1 MTDSATF
8 ATPEADED
16 EELDLSDLLLE
27 VLPGDGST
35 IGNLTAREALS
46 RAAERQISEEE
57 YAVVKDRLVG
67 LGLILKGQGRG
78 GTVRLA
84 EGSQS
89 NILTIIDLRLKPQVS
104 KEIPTQEEVQS
115 RLDSLNTNGPRQI
128 VKSNP
133 RRYKRGAENTNRIW
147 INVKCSEHGLY
158 PLETRLDQIIKT
170 GTKCRECGQRRT
182 TFSSRRT
189 HQQIENAVKQWAKA
203 RGFPVRLISI
213 SDDHKTTH
221 LECKLHG
228 LKERSTDKVVDRG
241 QLCDQC
247 VDQSGQNSPNY
258 ISFQEKVRLYG
269 ERYNPPLVKLVSEE
283 SGSILYRCLLCNKE
297 YRSTWSNIF
306 HQGIKSCRDCSHQ
319 NREHID
325 VEVILGRLAEF
336 GVDIVDKSDYKGTHH
351 HTRYQCRRCNTIK
364 LLKANNIFGNQGISC
379 RCTRSIPDLCHDLIS
394 NNIIR
399 LGHDVGTEYKLE
411 DGKTNADIFVRDLNT
426 IVEVKYGDS
435 PLGRS
440 NGTGQSKERYLH
452 TKDQLERYLKSG
464 YKIIYAFIADED
476 KVQLPFEFPSNV
488 EVVYLK
494 GKERMEDHD
503 LFSDSTL
510 ISELS
515 ELYWRPYK
523 VRDFQE
529 VASLDKEKTRNNLK
543 EYLVRNDFI
552 YPNQGSI
559 SSELGISQ
567 RKMDNALG
575 LGRHS
580 SMQARIDACKYWFG
594 IDASTERRIYM
605 SKDPGDTGRE
615 KLIEILRGYLTVNNG
630 IYPSK
635 KDWAEKSSSQYSSL
649 DYALGVS
656 TNETEQRRIRCGEI
670 FDMHVVF
677 KSENYLHK
685 TPEAQKVR
693 DSLRDYLIKNNLQ
706 FPKRRMIK
714 SLFGVGWMALDAYL
728 GLDKPVSQE
737 MRIKSCR
744 QWFVLEVK

>member
-1 MTDSATF
+1 M
-8 ATPEADED
+8 
-16 EELDLSDLLLE
+16 
-27 VLPGDGST
+27 
-35 IGNLTAREALS
+35 
-46 RAAERQISEEE
+46 
-57 YAVVKDRLVG
+57 
-67 LGLILKGQGRG
+67 
-78 GTVRLA
+78 
-84 EGSQS
+84 
-89 NILTIIDLRLKPQVS
+89 
-104 KEIPTQEEVQS
+104 EIPTKEVVQS
-115 RLDSLNTNGPRQI
+115 QLDAINNSGPRQI
-128 VKSNP
+128 VTSTP
-133 RRYKRGAENTNRIW
+133 RRYKRGTEQTNRIW
-147 INVKCSEHGLY
+147 VNISCSEHGPY
-158 PLETRLDQIIKT
+158 PVETRFDQIIRT
-170 GTKCRECGQRRT
+170 GTKCRECGLRRT
-182 TFSSRRT
+182 AISSRRT
-189 HQQIENAVKQWAKA
+189 HQQIENTVKRWAIT
-203 RGFPVRLISI
+203 RGFPVKLISI
-213 SDDHKTTH
+213 SDDYKTTY
-221 LECKLHG
+221 LECRLHG
-228 LKERSTDKVVDRG
+228 LKERSTDKVVARG

-247 VDQSGQNSPNY
+247 VDQSGDNSPNH
-258 ISFQEKVRLYG
+258 ISFKDKNKLYK
-269 ERYNPPLVKLVSEE
+269 ERYNPPLVELIREE
-283 SGSILYRCLLCNKE
+283 SGKIWYRCLFCNKE
-297 YRSTWSNIF
+297 NQSTWSNIF

-319 NREHID
+319 NRVHID
-325 VEVILGRLAEF
+325 VEVILGRLAKF
-336 GVDIVDKSDYKGTHH
+336 GVDIVDKIDYKGTHH
-351 HTRYQCRRCNTIK
+351 HTRYQCKRCNTIK

-399 LGHDVGTEYKLE
+399 LGHDVCTEYKLE

-476 KVQLPFEFPSNV
+476 KVQLSIEFPSNV

-494 GKERMEDHD
+494 GKERMEDHN
-503 LFSDSTL
+503 LFNDSTL

-594 IDASTERRIYM
+594 ISASTERRIYM
-605 SKDPGDTGRE
+605 SKDPGDTGKK

-656 TNETEQRRIRCGEI
+656 TNDTEQRRIRCGEL

-728 GLDKPVSQE
+728 GLNKPVSQE
-737 MRIKSCR
+737 MRIESCKR
-744 QWFVLEVK
+744 WFDLEVK